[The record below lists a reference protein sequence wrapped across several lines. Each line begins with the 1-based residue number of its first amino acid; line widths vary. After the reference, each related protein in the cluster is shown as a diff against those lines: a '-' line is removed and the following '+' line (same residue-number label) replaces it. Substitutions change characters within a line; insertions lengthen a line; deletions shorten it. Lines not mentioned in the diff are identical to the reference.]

1 MIKHRNDFTS
11 RFCCTG
17 VCRDSPV
24 DISQTA
30 TGEKVQNN
38 YAICVTWVTSNVS
51 LPVDTN
57 FSPSS
62 LDLGCAQLLYP
73 RTARDC

>member
-1 MIKHRNDFTS
+1 MTSPQDSVVLVSVVIHLWIFHR
-11 RFCCTG
+11 
-17 VCRDSPV
+17 PL
-24 DISQTA
+24 QE
-30 TGEKVQNN
+30 EKVQNN
-38 YAICVTWVTSNVS
+38 YAICVTWATSNGS

-62 LDLGCAQLLYP
+62 SHLGCVQLLYP